1 MFGLNMILRQSF
13 VLTLMSMVVSASYAA
28 SPFLLPEQ
36 FDVDVRTSSISIQSG
51 IAGDHFYASSRN
63 FKTEFAVTAPDGTT
77 KQVPAAVE
85 LKKLS
90 LFETDVSQ
98 RGTYFIQTANTALL
112 PTRYALID
120 GQWLRVMQPR
130 PMAGMKAEPKKE
142 DAQKEA
148 PKHIEKD
155 VAVKPEA
162 VKAEPAKAPTSILES
177 KLPADA
183 QIIVSNMLNQAAT
196 YATKGAPSPI
206 VGFTGK
212 GFEVRPIT
220 HPSEVYVTDGFEIEA
235 RMDGQP
241 ISGLTFDVTRGASQY
256 DKDTKR
262 ERPDVVTDAKG
273 RAKVSFDQTGV
284 YLLSTTFPATNRDRS
299 VQPPAQVVSYGLTIE
314 VAQ

>member
-1 MFGLNMILRQSF
+1 MFALNMILRQSF
-13 VLTLMSMVVSASYAA
+13 ALTLLSVVVSASYAA

-36 FDVDVRTSSISIQSG
+36 FDVDVRTTSISVQSG
-51 IAGDHFYASSRN
+51 IAGDNFYASSRN

-142 DAQKEA
+142 EAKKEE
-148 PKHIEKD
+148 PKKIEKD
-155 VAVKPEA
+155 GAAKTEV
-162 VKAEPAKAPTSILES
+162 VKAEPVKAPTSILES

-183 QIIVSNMLNQAAT
+183 QMSVSNLLNLAAT
-196 YATKGAPSPI
+196 YATKGAPSP
-206 VGFTGK
+206 VPSFTGK
-212 GFEVRPIT
+212 GFEVRPVT
-220 HPSEVYVTDGFEIEA
+220 HPSEAYVTDRFEIDA

-241 ISGLTFDVTRGASQY
+241 ISGLTFNVTRGASQY
-256 DKDTKR
+256 DKESKR

-273 RAKVSFDQTGV
+273 RAKVNFDQAGV
-284 YLLSTTFPATNRDRS
+284 YLFSTTYPAANRDRS
-299 VQPPAQVVSYGLTIE
+299 VQPPAQVVSYGLTLE

>member
-1 MFGLNMILRQSF
+1 MFGLKMILRQSF
-13 VLTLMSMVVSASYAA
+13 ALILMSVVVSASYAA

-36 FDVDVRTSSISIQSG
+36 FDVDARTTSISIQSG
-51 IAGDHFYASSRN
+51 IAGDNFYASSRN
-63 FKTEFAVTAPDGTT
+63 FKTEFAVTSPDGAT
-77 KQVPAAVE
+77 KTVPAVAE
-85 LKKLS
+85 LKKMS
-90 LFETDVSQ
+90 LLETDVSQ

-142 DAQKEA
+142 ESKKD
-148 PKHIEKD
+148 EKGG
-155 VAVKPEA
+155 AAKAEA
-162 VKAEPAKAPTSILES
+162 VKAEPAKAPTSISES

-183 QIIVSNMLNQAAT
+183 QIIVSNLLNLAAT

-206 VGFTGK
+206 SGFTGK

-235 RMDGQP
+235 RVDGQP
-241 ISGLTFDVTRGASQY
+241 ISGLTFNVTRGASQY
-256 DKDTKR
+256 DKDSKR
-262 ERPDVVTDAKG
+262 ERPDVVTDAQG

-284 YLLSTTFPATNRDRS
+284 YLLSATFPATSRDRT
-299 VQPPAQVVSYGLTIE
+299 VPPPAQVVSYGLTIE